1 MPRDIVDYSCVIIF
15 FNCVI
20 IDLEPM
26 QKGEIAYRMGL
37 SSRLKTLRAIYNKH
51 WMFLYL
57 LMGAS

>member
-1 MPRDIVDYSCVIIF
+1 MWMPRDIVDY
-15 FNCVI
+15 NCVI
-20 IDLEPM
+20 IDLEPT

-57 LMGAS
+57 LMGAT